1 MPAKPG
7 EKSPIYFA
15 AESPPTNNDIP
26 PESPLC
32 YKFMVES
39 PEDQLKRLKV
49 KYPGIYNDSIV
60 TNPDGTR
67 TILAYRK
74 DSSGKE
80 IPYFYSTSPVVCS
93 DYQRRRVSN
102 LSPERILT
110 SIYGKFDKKLNCW
123 IYITDDGRF
132 CFKID
137 KTDEITTKNGKR
149 RYILATANLI
159 DEQGEPGGSHP
170 SAGLI
175 GAFVVEEQDGNINLI
190 AGDKGIL
197 MGAWGAAPTNWNF
210 IKLGP
215 DDYWGWQNTTGD
227 VWMGEI
233 WSTYTIL
240 APYGKGIRELANLSA
255 LYDNTGICEV
265 YNISCKS
272 IDSSL
277 RIDDSLMHEKVF
289 PLQITVTGKIKDK
302 ILASKKYIIPFDTK
316 KWTYTEPNN
325 WPLKQ

>member
-1 MPAKPG
+1 
-7 EKSPIYFA
+7 
-15 AESPPTNNDIP
+15 
-26 PESPLC
+26 
-32 YKFMVES
+32 MVES

-74 DSSGKE
+74 ESSGKE

-93 DYQRRRVSN
+93 DYQRKRVSN

-110 SIYGKFDKKLNCW
+110 SIYGKFDNKLNCW

-159 DEQGEPGGSHP
+159 DEQGEPSGSHYL
-170 SAGLI
+170 GGFI

-215 DDYWGWQNTTGD
+215 DNYWGWQNTTGFT
-227 VWMGEI
+227 GQGITE
-233 WSTYTIL
+233 SLYTIL
-240 APYGKGIRELANLSA
+240 APYGKGIRELAMIPS
-255 LYDNTGICEV
+255 GISNEGACANPSCEE
-265 YNISCKS
+265 S
-272 IDSSL
+272 IDSL
-277 RIDDSLMHEKVF
+277 LEIDDSLVREKVF
-289 PLQITVTGKIKDK
+289 PLQITVTGKVKGK
-302 ILASKKYIIPFDTK
+302 ILAPKKYVIPFDTK
-316 KWTYTEPNN
+316 KWSYIEPKN
-325 WPLKQ
+325 WPLTR